1 MSTPERRGGST
12 GTVESRITRTVQST
26 GTVGRTHPTSAATS
40 TATSVAPSRRGR
52 AFVRAAVWWT
62 GAWRAA
68 GSGFAT
74 AAQWSAGTIRP
85 AGALAAAAATL
96 GLVLGLVFG
105 WVEFMV
111 AGAAS
116 VLLLISAV
124 PFLFGARAYD
134 VDLTLTHERIVAG
147 EGVDGRIVV
156 RNDGHRVALPGR
168 IDIPVGA
175 GLVEFGVPLLRPGH
189 DVEQSLDIPGL
200 PRGIV
205 TVGPATTV
213 RSDPIGLLRREHS
226 FHDVH
231 DLYVHPRTTSLPST
245 SAGLIRDLEGAPTRR
260 LVDADMSF
268 HAIREYVP
276 GDSRRQIHWR
286 STAKT
291 GRLMV
296 RQYEESRRSRMAV
309 VLAVAE
315 GEYAD
320 ADEFELAVS
329 CAASLGLRAVHD
341 ARDVQIVT
349 GSEIPRVVRGRLRAI
364 RRIPAAAPR
373 PMLDGF
379 SGVERLES
387 TMPVGEVCRLTAE
400 SGDRLSIAFVIVGS
414 RVPLSRLQQAALA
427 FPADTA
433 VVGLICDER
442 AHPRMQPLSGMTV
455 LTVGT
460 LDDLS
465 GLLLRGATS

>member
-1 MSTPERRGGST
+1 MSLT
-12 GTVESRITRTVQST
+12 ESRLTRTVQST
-26 GTVGRTHPTSAATS
+26 GMTGRTHA
-40 TATSVAPSRRGR
+40 TATSVASPR
-52 AFVRAAVWWT
+52 ARALVRAAVWWT
-62 GAWRAA
+62 SASRATGAAI
-68 GSGFAT
+68 AT
-74 AAQWSAGTIRP
+74 AATWASRTVRP
-85 AGALAAAAATL
+85 AGTLVVIAATA

-105 WVEFMV
+105 WVEWMV

-116 VLLLISAV
+116 VVLLVTAV

-134 VDLTLTHERIVAG
+134 VDLTLTHERVVAG
-147 EGVDGRIVV
+147 DGVTGEIVV
-156 RNDGHRVALPGR
+156 RNDGHRIALPGR

-189 DVEQSLDIPGL
+189 TVAQPLDIPGL
-200 PRGIV
+200 RRGVV

-213 RSDPIGLLRREHS
+213 RSDPIGLLRREHA
-226 FHDVH
+226 FVDVH
-231 DLYVHPRTTSLPST
+231 EVYVHPRTTMLPST
-245 SAGLIRDLEGAPTRR
+245 SAGLIRDLEGSPTRR

-268 HAIREYVP
+268 HAIREYAP

-291 GRLMV
+291 GKLMV
-296 RQYEESRRSRMAV
+296 RQYEESRRSSMAV
-309 VLAVAE
+309 VLAAAE
-315 GEYAD
+315 AEYAD

-341 ARDVQIVT
+341 ARDVTIVT

-364 RRIPAAAPR
+364 RRVPAAAPR

-379 SGVERLES
+379 SSVELLEN

-400 SGDRLSIAFVIVGS
+400 SGERLSLAFVVVGS
-414 RVPLSRLQQAALA
+414 RVTLTRLQQAALA
-427 FPADTA
+427 FPGDTA
-433 VVGLICDER
+433 VIGVICDES
-442 AHPRMQPLSGMTV
+442 AHPRMQTLSGLSV

-460 LDDLS
+460 LDDLA

>member
-1 MSTPERRGGST
+1 MTTTAR
-12 GTVESRITRTVQST
+12 SRTADSRLTRTAPPVDAAD
-26 GTVGRTHPTSAATS
+26 GLTHV
-40 TATSVAPSRRGR
+40 TATSVTTTRRGR
-52 AFVRAAVWWT
+52 AFVRAVVRSAQV
-62 GAWRAA
+62 WRAA
-68 GSGFAT
+68 SAAIGAAAEWT
-74 AAQWSAGTIRP
+74 ARTVRP
-85 AGALAAAAATL
+85 AGVLVALAATA

-105 WVEFMV
+105 WVELIA

-116 VLLLISAV
+116 ALLLVASV
-124 PFLFGARAYD
+124 PFLFGARSYD
-134 VDLTLTHERIVAG
+134 VGLTLAHERVVAG
-147 EGVDGRIVV
+147 DTLHGEIMV
-156 RNDGHRVALPGR
+156 RNHGRRTALPGR

-175 GLVEFGVPLLRPGH
+175 GLIEFGVPMLRPGH
-189 DVEQSLDIPGL
+189 TFAQPLEIPGL
-200 PRGIV
+200 RRGVV

-213 RSDPIGLLRREHS
+213 RSDPLGLLRRERS
-226 FHDVH
+226 FADVH
-231 DLYVHPRTTSLPST
+231 EVHVHPRTTALPTT
-245 SAGLIRDLEGAPTRR
+245 SAGLIRDLEGSPTRR

-315 GEYAD
+315 AEFAD

-329 CAASLGLRAVHD
+329 CAASLGLRAVRD
-341 ARDVQIVT
+341 ARDVEIVT
-349 GSEIPRVVRGRLRAI
+349 GSEIPRVVQGRLRAI
-364 RRIPAAAPR
+364 RHLPARAPR
-373 PMLDGF
+373 PLLDAF
-379 SGVERLES
+379 SEVETLGN
-387 TMPVGEVCRLTAE
+387 TMPIAEVCRLTAE
-400 SGDRLSIAFVIVGS
+400 SGDRLSIAFVVVGS
-414 RVPLSRLQQAALA
+414 RVSLSRLRQAALA

-433 VVGLICDER
+433 VVAVICDER
-442 AHPRMQPLSGMTV
+442 AHPRMQAMSGLHV

-465 GLLLRGATS
+465 GLLLRGAAS

>member
-1 MSTPERRGGST
+1 MTLEESRLTRTVHST
-12 GTVESRITRTVQST
+12 GTAGRT
-26 GTVGRTHPTSAATS
+26 GTSGRTHVTATS
-40 TATSVAPSRRGR
+40 TAFGTTGRSRRSR

-62 GAWRAA
+62 GVWRAT
-68 GSGFAT
+68 GSGIRT
-74 AAQWSAGTIRP
+74 AADWSAETIRP
-85 AGALAAAAATL
+85 AGALVAFAASI
-96 GLVLGLVFG
+96 GLVLGMLFG
-105 WVEFMV
+105 WVEWMV

-116 VLLLISAV
+116 LLLLVAAV
-124 PFLFGARAYD
+124 PFLFGARSYD
-134 VDLTLTHERIVAG
+134 VDLTLTHERVVAGDDVAG
-147 EGVDGRIVV
+147 EIVV
-156 RNDGHRVALPGR
+156 RNDGHRLSLPGR

-189 DVEQSLDIPGL
+189 HISQPLDIPGMR
-200 PRGIV
+200 RGIV

-213 RSDPIGLLRREHS
+213 RSDPIGLLRREHA
-226 FHDVH
+226 FEDVH
-231 DLYVHPRTTSLPST
+231 EVFVHPRTTSLPST
-245 SAGLIRDLEGAPTRR
+245 SAGLIRDLEGSPTRR

-268 HAIREYVP
+268 HAIREYAP
-276 GDSRRQIHWR
+276 GDSRRQIHWK

-309 VLAVAE
+309 VLGVSEA
-315 GEYAD
+315 EYAD

-341 ARDVQIVT
+341 ARDVQIVV

-364 RRIPAAAPR
+364 RHIPSAAPR

-379 SGVERLES
+379 SGVELLPS
-387 TMPVGEVCRLTAE
+387 TMPVGDVCRLTAE
-400 SGDRLSIAFVIVGS
+400 SGERLSIAFVVVGS
-414 RVPLSRLQQAALA
+414 RVPLTRLQQAALA
-427 FPADTA
+427 FPADTE

-442 AHPRMQPLSGMTV
+442 AHPRMQPVSGMTV

-460 LDDLS
+460 LEDLA

>member
-1 MSTPERRGGST
+1 MSTADRRRGGVGAVESRLTRTVRST
-12 GTVESRITRTVQST
+12 GT
-26 GTVGRTHPTSAATS
+26 GGRTHA
-40 TATSVAPSRRGR
+40 TATSVTSSRRGG
-52 AFVRAAVWWT
+52 ALVRAAVWWT
-62 GAWRAA
+62 GIWRQA
-68 GSGFAT
+68 GTGIAT
-74 AAQWSAGTIRP
+74 AARWAARTVRP
-85 AGALAAAAATL
+85 AGALVALAATV

-105 WVEFMV
+105 WVELLV

-116 VLLLISAV
+116 VILLVTAV
-124 PFLFGARAYD
+124 PFLFGARSYD
-134 VDLTLTHERIVAG
+134 VDLVLAHERLVAG
-147 EGVDGRIVV
+147 DGVDGEIVV
-156 RNDGHRVALPGR
+156 RNDGHRIALPGR

-189 DVEQSLDIPGL
+189 TVAQPLDIPGL
-200 PRGIV
+200 RRGIV

-213 RSDPIGLLRREHS
+213 RSDPIGLLRREHA
-226 FHDVH
+226 FDDVH
-231 DLYVHPRTTSLPST
+231 DVYVHPRTVALPST
-245 SAGLIRDLEGAPTRR
+245 SAGLIRDLEGSPTRR

-268 HAIREYVP
+268 HAIREYAP

-309 VLAVAE
+309 VLAVA
-315 GEYAD
+315 GAEYAD
-320 ADEFELAVS
+320 PDEFELAVS

-349 GSEIPRVVRGRLRAI
+349 GTEVPRVVRGRLRAM
-364 RRIPAAAPR
+364 RQLPSTAAR

-379 SGVERLES
+379 SGIEMLES

-400 SGDRLSIAFVIVGS
+400 SGDRLSIAFVVVGS
-414 RVPLSRLQQAALA
+414 PVALTKLQQAALA
-427 FPADTA
+427 FPADTE
-433 VVGLICDER
+433 VVGVICDER
-442 AHPRMQPLSGMTV
+442 AHPRMQAVSGMTV